1 MTVSTAHV
9 YPATQLQTMP
19 AALDRKLQQARARL
33 SAGDIA
39 GADALLGEVLRQA
52 PRRPEALCLFGI
64 ARLMMGRADEAVPP
78 LLQVL
83 AADPRNGMAAEHL
96 GLAQLQLGRFVEAE
110 HALRQAA
117 RLPGAPA
124 SVFMRL
130 GAAIL
135 NQGRAADALPFLQ
148 RALELAP
155 NDADCLLNLGQAH
168 AQLGDTA
175 SAGARFQD
183 VLRRVPRHADALFNL
198 GVLALDAG
206 RLDDARRWFEQAI
219 AGTPRHADALVNL
232 GIVLQRQSQIE
243 DAGTQFRR
251 ALEIDSNHAAA
262 LTNLAQIMALQG
274 RREEARQHY
283 EQALRAA
290 PGMIAAREGLGALC
304 LSLGRVQEAAAH
316 LREVLRVEPGNAA
329 AHARLAEALF
339 HLQALD
345 EAEAAAQRAIALD
358 KSMVDAHVT
367 LVEIHFVRKD
377 VERALAAIRF
387 GVEHT
392 GSTLLL
398 GIQARELKRTCD
410 WDEWA
415 AVWRQLKAEMAAGGA
430 VSSPFSLLYQPATPR
445 EQLEYTQRWCAA
457 RYGAIRR
464 QLPAPTPRSA
474 SRRRPRIGYLS
485 SDFHKHAVA
494 YLIAEVLEL
503 HDRGNFEVFAF
514 SFGPEDG
521 SPMRARLRNA
531 CEHFIDIAWDPDD
544 VAVKRIRDA
553 AVDIIV
559 DLKGHTLGSRTALL
573 ASRLAP
579 VQLNWL
585 GYPGTMG
592 AAFIDGII
600 ADGFLI
606 PSGFE
611 QFYSERVLRLPHCY
625 QPNDRKRESDGALT
639 RAQYGLPDGVFV
651 FCCFNQAF
659 KISPEVF
666 ACWMRLLRR
675 VPGSVL
681 WLLEDNPRAT
691 LNLHNALAAGGL
703 AHGRMIVAPRLPQ
716 AQHLARYRVA
726 DLALD
731 TFPYTS
737 HTTASDALWNDCPLV
752 GLCGE
757 TFAARVSGSILAA
770 CGLPDLITC
779 SLADYE
785 ALAFRLA
792 TDRAALDSM
801 RRRVTAAKHGAPLFD
816 SERFTRDLEAIY
828 SSLLNG
834 RTRE

>member
-1 MTVSTAHV
+1 
-9 YPATQLQTMP
+9 MP
-19 AALDRKLQQARARL
+19 AAIDRKLQQAGARL
-33 SAGDIA
+33 REGDIL
-39 GADALLGEVLRQA
+39 GADALLADILRQA

-64 ARLMMGRADEAVPP
+64 TRLMMGRADEAVAP
-78 LLQVL
+78 LRQVL

-96 GLAQLQLGRFVEAE
+96 GLAQLQLGQFAEAE

-135 NQGRAADALPFLQ
+135 NQQRAAQALPFLTQ
-148 RALELAP
+148 ALELTP
-155 NDADCLLNLGQAH
+155 NDADCLLNLGLAH
-168 AQLGDTA
+168 AQMGDA
-175 SAGARFQD
+175 ANAEARFQD
-183 VLRRVPRHADALFNL
+183 VLRVVPRHAEAVFNL

-206 RLDDARRWFEQAI
+206 RLEDARRWFEQGI
-219 AGTPRHADALVNL
+219 ASEPRHADAQVNL
-232 GIVLQRQSQIE
+232 GIVLQRQNQNE
-243 DAGTQFRR
+243 DAGVQFRR
-251 ALEIDSNHAAA
+251 ALEIAPDHAAA
-262 LTNLAQIMALQG
+262 LTNLAQVMVQQG
-274 RREEARQHY
+274 RHEEARQHY

-290 PGMIAAREGLGALC
+290 PAMTAAREGLGTLC
-304 LSLGRVQEAAAH
+304 LLLGRMQEAAAH
-316 LREVLRVEPGNAA
+316 LRAVLRAEPGNAV

-339 HLQALD
+339 HMQELD
-345 EAEAAAQRAIALD
+345 EAQSVAQQAIALD
-358 KSMVDAHVT
+358 KSMVDAYIT

-377 VERALAAIRF
+377 DEHALTTIRS
-387 GVEHT
+387 GVEQT
-392 GSTLLL
+392 GSTLLR

-415 AVWRQLKAEMAAGGA
+415 AVWQQLSAEMAAGGV
-430 VSSPFSLLYQPATPR
+430 VSSPFSLLYQPTTPH

-457 RYGAIRR
+457 RYGVIR
-464 QLPAPTPRSA
+464 QHSPAPTSVPRGV
-474 SRRRPRIGYLS
+474 SRRKPRIGYLS

-494 YLIAEVLEL
+494 YLVVEVLEL
-503 HDRGNFEVFAF
+503 HDRGNYEVFAF

-531 CEHFIDIAWDPDD
+531 CEHFIDIAWEPDD
-544 VAVKRIRDA
+544 VAVKRVRDA
-553 AVDIIV
+553 DLDIVV
-559 DLKGHTLGSRTALL
+559 DLKGHTMGSRTALL

-592 AAFIDGII
+592 AGFIDGII
-600 ADGFLI
+600 ADGFII
-606 PSGFE
+606 PPEFE
-611 QFYSERVLRLPHCY
+611 GYYSERVLRMPHCY
-625 QPNDRKRESDGALT
+625 QPNDRTRECAKPLL
-639 RAQYGLPDGVFV
+639 RVQYGLPDESFV

-666 ACWMRLLRR
+666 ACWMRILRR

-691 LNLHNALAAGGL
+691 HNLQTTLAAGGL
-703 AHGRMIVAPRLPQ
+703 AHDRMIIAPRLPQ
-716 AQHLARYRVA
+716 AQHLARYKVA

-770 CGLPDLITC
+770 CGLPDLTTY
-779 SLADYE
+779 SLLDYE
-785 ALAFRLA
+785 ELAVRLA
-792 TDRAALDSM
+792 ADRTALDAM
-801 RRRVTAAKHGAPLFD
+801 RQRVTAARQSAPLFD
-816 SERFTRDLEAIY
+816 SVRFTRDLEAIY